1 MIQLV
6 VAGVL
11 CFLLDRICKGWAAS
25 FAQNPAV
32 RAAAPRI
39 IFVRVSRRSYNRRGA
54 RVQFVLMGT
63 AALLSTIAF
72 VDLTPNL
79 NDLTRVGLG
88 VALGGAAGN
97 LFEIV
102 RYRAVTDFVDL
113 GWWPVFNVADVCIVT
128 GLIVVFI
135 AL

>member
-6 VAGVL
+6 VAGIL
-11 CFLLDRICKGWAAS
+11 CFLLDQICKGWAAS
-25 FAQNPAV
+25 LARDSAV

-39 IFVRVSRRSYNRRGA
+39 IFLRVSRRSYNRPRA
-54 RVQFVLMGT
+54 RVQFV
-63 AALLSTIAF
+63 
-72 VDLTPNL
+72 
-79 NDLTRVGLG
+79 NDVTRVGLG

-113 GWWPVFNVADVCIVT
+113 GWWPVFNIADVCIVT
-128 GLIVVFI
+128 GLIVAFL

>member
-6 VAGVL
+6 VAGIL
-11 CFLLDRICKGWAAS
+11 CFLLDQICKGWAAS
-25 FAQNPAV
+25 LARDSAV

-39 IFVRVSRRSYNRRGA
+39 IFLRVSRRSYNRPRA

-72 VDLTPNL
+72 VGLAPNL
-79 NDLTRVGLG
+79 NDVTRVGLG

-113 GWWPVFNVADVCIVT
+113 GWWPVFNIADVCIVT
-128 GLIVVFI
+128 GLIVAFL